1 MPVKNVLI
9 LTYGSRGDVEP
20 FIALALGMQAAGYTV
35 SLATAER
42 FEDWVEGFRIPFH
55 AITDAA
61 LALIDT
67 PDAKTMIEG
76 TGGRLAVIMAG
87 IQMMKKA
94 GPSTRQMMHDA
105 WTAAQSTKPDLII
118 FHPKMLAAP
127 HIAEKLQVPAI
138 MATLQ
143 PLIVPTNAFPASL
156 PEMPIPG
163 YNKLSYALVPLAYRT
178 FRKSANAF
186 REDTLG
192 LPPVN
197 AGKEILMP
205 KGAGTIPVLHAISPA
220 VLPRPDDWPD
230 HAHMTGYWRLP
241 GDKTYAPPQKLA
253 AFLADG
259 PPPIFV
265 GFGSMTSRD
274 PKTLGRIVVQALRRA
289 NQRGIVSTGWAE
301 LEIEEND
308 EIISIPAVPYH
319 WLFPRMAAVVH
330 HGGAGTTAEGF
341 FAGVPS
347 VICPFFADQP
357 FWAARSVA
365 LRVGAR
371 PVPRKKLTPDR
382 LARSIMEAVHDPR
395 LRNNAQVL
403 AAKLRDEDGVATAI
417 EKIEQSFKAK

>member
-1 MPVKNVLI
+1 
-9 LTYGSRGDVEP
+9 
-20 FIALALGMQAAGYTV
+20 
-35 SLATAER
+35 
-42 FEDWVEGFRIPFH
+42 
-55 AITDAA
+55 
-61 LALIDT
+61 
-67 PDAKTMIEG
+67 MIEG

-186 REDTLG
+186 REGTLG

-220 VLPRPDDWPD
+220 VLPRP
-230 HAHMTGYWRLP
+230 G
-241 GDKTYAPPQKLA
+241 
-253 AFLADG
+253 
-259 PPPIFV
+259 
-265 GFGSMTSRD
+265 
-274 PKTLGRIVVQALRRA
+274 
-289 NQRGIVSTGWAE
+289 
-301 LEIEEND
+301 
-308 EIISIPAVPYH
+308 
-319 WLFPRMAAVVH
+319 
-330 HGGAGTTAEGF
+330 
-341 FAGVPS
+341 
-347 VICPFFADQP
+347 
-357 FWAARSVA
+357 
-365 LRVGAR
+365 
-371 PVPRKKLTPDR
+371 R
-382 LARSIMEAVHDPR
+382 LARLCAHDG
-395 LRNNAQVL
+395 LL
-403 AAKLRDEDGVATAI
+403 AAAR
-417 EKIEQSFKAK
+417 